1 MLSAEEKAVEAAS
14 AADGLKATDVLVLD
28 MRDTLGI
35 TDYFVI
41 ASGASDRQ
49 VKRIRDAVEER
60 LRERGARPVRRE
72 GERFGRWVLLDYLD
86 IVVHVFLAED
96 RAYYNLERLWGNV
109 PVVEWRNGAS
119 DGRGDG
125 RRLEDE
131 HS

>member
-1 MLSAEEKAVEAAS
+1 MLSAGEMAVEAAR
-14 AADGLKATDVLVLD
+14 AADGLKAADVLVLD
-28 MRDTLGI
+28 MRGTLGI

-60 LRERGARPVRRE
+60 LRERGVRPVRRE

-109 PVVEWRNGAS
+109 PAVEWRDGAS
-119 DGRGDG
+119 DRRVDG
-125 RRLEDE
+125 SRTEDE
-131 HS
+131 YS

>member
-1 MLSAEEKAVEAAS
+1 MLSAEEMAIEAAR
-14 AADGLKATDVLVLD
+14 AAYDLKAADVLVLD

-49 VKRIRDAVEER
+49 VKRIRDSVEER
-60 LRERGARPVRRE
+60 LRERGAKPARRE

-109 PVVEWRNGAS
+109 PAVEWRSGAMNGRA
-119 DGRGDG
+119 REKQPGDE
-125 RRLEDE
+125 L
-131 HS
+131 S